1 MRKTALNMVHE
12 LAKRD
17 ERVVYIG
24 SDPGPG
30 TLDEMREEFPDRFFI
45 EGIAEA
51 NVIGMAAGLAMEG
64 YVPYVNTIATFLT
77 RRCYEQLAVDLCLHK
92 LPVRLIGNGGGLVY
106 APLGPTHQAIEDIAI
121 MRALPHMTVIAP
133 ADADE
138 MRRMVPQTLDVEG
151 PVYIRLAK
159 GHDEIV
165 TQEDHGNTLGKA
177 IVHKEPGE
185 ALIVT
190 TGIMLQRALKAVDQL
205 AEEGIECGLLHCHTV
220 KPLDAETL
228 THMARRAK
236 VVVTAEEHLTTGG
249 LGGAVLETLSETMP
263 GSMPPIIRK
272 GIPDKFTHHYGS
284 QDLLL
289 EHYGLQGPG
298 LAQTVKDALSK

>member
-1 MRKTALNMVHE
+1 M
-12 LAKRD
+12 
-17 ERVVYIG
+17 
-24 SDPGPG
+24 
-30 TLDEMREEFPDRFFI
+30 
-45 EGIAEA
+45 
-51 NVIGMAAGLAMEG
+51 
-64 YVPYVNTIATFLT
+64 
-77 RRCYEQLAVDLCLHK
+77 
-92 LPVRLIGNGGGLVY
+92 
-106 APLGPTHQAIEDIAI
+106 
-121 MRALPHMTVIAP
+121 
-133 ADADE
+133 
-138 MRRMVPQTLDVEG
+138 
-151 PVYIRLAK
+151 
-159 GHDEIV
+159 
-165 TQEDHGNTLGKA
+165 
-177 IVHKEPGE
+177 HKEPGE